1 MCLMLFTGYITL
13 IYIYIYI
20 YICNFVYE
28 GTSLLVFSGYRDL
41 SSKNRNLVHCNLKQT
56 MVGISWISA
65 YNWRLSMELIARM

>member
-1 MCLMLFTGYITL
+1 MCLILFTEYLTL
-13 IYIYIYI
+13 IYIYIQF
-20 YICNFVYE
+20 CLRRE
-28 GTSLLVFSGYRDL
+28 SLLVFSGYTDL